1 MDVLLYEHGEII
13 ISASQLCA
21 SPEIPFGTYPTFEPS
36 DPPMEE
42 REMPSDISC
51 RLLFEE
57 ETFIIEGSHS
67 GVSKTKEGYVIE
79 KTKKVKRAPMRIF
92 SDSSFVAEGC
102 VCAFALCRE
111 RNLSGAFLQ
120 LTYIDK
126 NDNATGY
133 RAYLPY
139 SRLEH
144 IVKLLVSQAYFFAK
158 VRKDF
163 LSDGIE
169 DIRNMPFPYSSI
181 REGQRDFI
189 LKAFKTIKAGKRLV
203 AVAPTGIGK
212 TVSAMYPAVKSLAS
226 GHAEKIFYLTAKT
239 VTGKAAAETAA
250 VINKHVPALRT
261 VTIVAKERMCPSK
274 DKKNPFK
281 VDKCTY
287 SCPRLSDSADG
298 SYPARVKEALKEL
311 LSGGTVYGS
320 DVIKAAAEKYALCP
334 YELSLDLSEYCQII
348 ICDYNYA
355 FDTRIRF
362 RRYFCESELK
372 YVFLIDEAHNLPDR
386 AREMYCG
393 ALDVSLVK
401 RLIETANE
409 AKYFNAA
416 LHEKAASLISAFEEV
431 RELCRENLEM
441 TGADSYGY
449 SVENEIPKNLLRF
462 MRELSHALSDAERFC
477 EDEKLLPLIEKIN
490 SKLSDIL
497 HAAEFFDE
505 HFVFFGES
513 IGDTLRFRIIC
524 LDPSNILDSIMRGA
538 VSTILFSATL
548 TPTDYFADLFGC
560 KKATVLELESPY
572 DSDNLC
578 LVAMDRVSTKYV
590 SRGDTAKKIAE
601 IIITTAGAKAGNYMV
616 YFPSYEYM
624 NTVVKEFLRIAPK
637 HIKAVA
643 QKSGMSV
650 EARAR
655 FLSFFENATDGET
668 LVGFC
673 VLGGIFS
680 EGIDLPDKM
689 LIGAVLVGIGLP
701 GISSELNILKDYY
714 DRTREDGHGFAYLY
728 PAMIKIQQAAGRV
741 IRSDSDRGVVVLIDE
756 RYADRQIQKLFP
768 PHWSHMRYVGDTY
781 SLSGLLEK
789 FWIKQK
795 H

>member
-1 MDVLLYEHGEII
+1 MNIKLSDAGEII
-13 ISASQLCA
+13 ISAREICVC
-21 SPEIPFGTYPTFEPS
+21 PDIPFGTYPMFLPS
-36 DPPMEE
+36 ASPTEE
-42 REMPSDISC
+42 REMPSDVSC
-51 RLLFEE
+51 RMLFEGE
-57 ETFIIEGSHS
+57 AFIIETSNDGI
-67 GVSKTKEGYVIE
+67 SKTKDGLVIE
-79 KTKKVKRAPMRIF
+79 KTKQVKRAPMRIF

-102 VCAFALCRE
+102 ISALALCRE
-111 RNLSGAFLQ
+111 RKLSGVSLQ

-133 RAYLPY
+133 RAYLSYPL
-139 SRLEH
+139 LER
-144 IVKLLVSQAYFFAK
+144 IVKILLENSFFFAK

-163 LSDGIE
+163 LQKGI
-169 DIRNMPFPYSSI
+169 DNIKNMPFPYKSI

-189 LKAFKTIKAGKRLV
+189 LKAFKAIKTGKRLV

-212 TVSAMYPAVKSLAS
+212 TVSALYPAVKSLAT
-226 GHAEKIFYLTAKT
+226 GHTEKIFYLTAKT
-239 VTGKAAAETAA
+239 VTGKAAEETAA
-250 VINKHVPALRT
+250 VINKFVPELRT

-281 VDKCTY
+281 VDKCTFN
-287 SCPRLSDSADG
+287 CPRLCDSQDG
-298 SYPARVKEALKEL
+298 SYSTRVKAALTEL
-311 LSGGTVYGS
+311 LSSGTVYGS
-320 DVIKAAAEKYALCP
+320 DEIRAAAEKFALCP

-362 RRYFCESELK
+362 RRYFTENDLR

-393 ALDVSLVK
+393 NLDVSLIKNLV
-401 RLIETANE
+401 ETATE
-409 AKYFNAA
+409 VKYFNAT
-416 LHEKAASLISAFEEV
+416 LHEKANSLISNFEAV
-431 RELCRENLEM
+431 RALCLENTELA
-441 TGADSYGY
+441 GAESYGY
-449 SVENEIPKNLLRF
+449 SVENEIPKELLRSI
-462 MRELSHALSDAERFC
+462 RELSRALSDAEKFC
-477 EDEKLLPLIEKIN
+477 ENEKLLPLIEKAS

-497 HAAEFFDE
+497 HAADFFDE
-505 HFVFFGES
+505 HFVFFGEA
-513 IGDTLRFRIIC
+513 IGDTLRFRILC
-524 LDPSNILDSIMRGA
+524 LDPSNILDTIMKGA

-560 KKATVLELESPY
+560 RKATLLELDSPY
-572 DSDNLC
+572 DSENLC
-578 LVAMDRVSTKYV
+578 LVAMDKVSTRYV
-590 SRGDTAKKIAE
+590 TRGDTAKKIAE
-601 IIITTAGAKAGNYMV
+601 IIITTVLAKAGNYMI

-624 NTVVKEFLRIAPK
+624 NTVVKEFLRAAPK

-741 IRSDSDRGVVVLIDE
+741 IRSGTDRGVVVLIDE

-768 PHWSHMRYVGDTY
+768 SHWSHMKYVGDTY
-781 SLSGLLEK
+781 SLSGVLEK
-789 FWIKQK
+789 FWKL
-795 H
+795 

>member
-1 MDVLLYEHGEII
+1 MNITLCEGGEIEV
-13 ISASQLCA
+13 SAVTLCS
-21 SPEIPFGTYPTFEPS
+21 SPDIPFGTYPMFMPS
-36 DPPMEE
+36 PSPTED
-42 REMPSDISC
+42 REMPSDLTLRMI
-51 RLLFEE
+51 FEA
-57 ETFIIEGSHS
+57 ETFIIRTSHDGIS
-67 GVSKTKEGYVIE
+67 NSKKGTVIE
-79 KTKKVKRAPMRIF
+79 RTKYVKRAPMRIF

-102 VCAFALCRE
+102 FSAYALCRE
-111 RNLSGAFLQ
+111 RNLGGVFLQ

-126 NDNATGY
+126 NERQTGY
-133 RAYLPY
+133 RAFF
-139 SRLEH
+139 SFSDLENV
-144 IVKLLVSQAYFFAK
+144 VKIILSQNFFFAK
-158 VRKDF
+158 IQKDF
-163 LSDGIE
+163 LQNGCD
-169 DIRNMPFPYSSI
+169 DIKNMPFPYKSI
-181 REGQRDFI
+181 REGQKDFI
-189 LKAFKTIKAGKRLV
+189 LKAFKTIKNRKRLV

-212 TVSAMYPAVKSLAS
+212 TVSALYPAVKSLAS

-250 VINKHVPALRT
+250 VINKFVPSLRT

-281 VDKCTY
+281 VDKCTF
-287 SCPRLSDSADG
+287 SCPRLSDSSDG
-298 SYPARVKEALKEL
+298 AYSTRVKAALKEI
-311 LSGGTVYGS
+311 LSGSTVYGS
-320 DVIKAAAEKYALCP
+320 DIIKAAAEKYSLCP

-362 RRYFCESELK
+362 RRYFCENGLK

-393 ALDVSLVK
+393 ALSESLIK

-409 AKYFNAA
+409 VKYFNAT
-416 LHEKAASLISAFEEV
+416 LHEKANSVISGFDTVKA
-431 RELCRENLEM
+431 LCRENAEL
-441 TGADSYGY
+441 TGGESYGY
-449 SVENEIPKNLLRF
+449 CVENEIPKELLRSIKD
-462 MRELSHALSDAERFC
+462 LSRALTDAERFC
-477 EDEKLLPLIEKIN
+477 EDEKLLPLIEKAS
-490 SKLSDIL
+490 SKISDIL
-497 HAAEFFDE
+497 HAEEFFDE
-505 HFVFFGES
+505 RFVFFGETR
-513 IGDTLRFRIIC
+513 GEECRFRILC
-524 LDPSNILDSIMRGA
+524 LDPSDILDRFMRGA

-560 KKATVLELESPY
+560 RKAAALELESPY

-578 LVAMDRVSTKYV
+578 LVAMDKVSTKYV
-590 SRGDTAKKIAE
+590 SRGDTAKKIAQ
-601 IIITTAGAKAGNYMV
+601 IILTTTAAKAGNYMV
-616 YFPSYEYM
+616 YFPSYDYM

-637 HIKAVA
+637 NIKAVA
-643 QKSGMSV
+643 QKAGMSV
-650 EARAR
+650 EARAK
-655 FLSFFENATDGET
+655 FLSFFENAEENET

-768 PHWSHMRYVGDTY
+768 PHWSHMKYVGDTY
-781 SLSGLLEK
+781 SLEGCLEK
-789 FWIKQK
+789 FWREKT
-795 H
+795 